1 MHLLMLLKADEGDH
15 VTQGIDRHLNKWRIN
30 INDWSIIFFKIGQQE
45 VLGRKP
51 MEWKSEDWGALT
63 KGSWESPNFPMG
75 FGFFREVRDG

>member
-1 MHLLMLLKADEGDH
+1 MHLLMLLKADEGAH
-15 VTQGIDRHLNKWRIN
+15 VTRGIDRHLNKWIIN
-30 INDWSIIFFKIGQQE
+30 INDWSIIFLKTGQQE

-51 MEWKSEDWGALT
+51 MEWESEDWGALT